1 MEPVQRPGKPF
12 GRDVWTRDRV
22 ADNDGVSAHIQALN
36 RDLRCGDLALHDD
49 AGAGAF
55 NGVDDIPKQDITR
68 SVLDFQL
75 VEGAGF
81 RIPG

>member
-1 MEPVQRPGKPF
+1 MESVQRPGKTF
-12 GRDVWTRDRV
+12 GRDVRTRNRV
-22 ADNDGVSAHIQALN
+22 ADNDGVSPHIQALD
-36 RDLRCGDLALHDD
+36 RDLRCGDLALHDN

-55 NGVDDIPKQDITR
+55 NGIDDIPKQNIIR